1 MLTLYYKNFFRR
13 KAIFSLKRPF
23 LGSKLLLN
31 RVQGIKEEVK
41 RSKEKCA
48 WALYKLIEFIGL
60 NKLIGLNSLEAGRLF
75 LWDTP
80 MK

>member
-1 MLTLYYKNFFRR
+1 
-13 KAIFSLKRPF
+13 
-23 LGSKLLLN
+23 LN